1 MIEPSLIDRAVFPI
15 RAVIYLRPLK
25 FLDFLTRTLGEAAT
39 VLCFWATL
47 HLLTHRGVRPLI
59 ARIPNEKSS

>member
-1 MIEPSLIDRAVFPI
+1 MTEPSFADRAVFPI

-25 FLDFLTRTLGEAAT
+25 FLDFLAWTLGEAAT

-47 HLLTHRGVRPLI
+47 HLGTHRGVRPLI
-59 ARIPNEKSS
+59 ARIPNGKST